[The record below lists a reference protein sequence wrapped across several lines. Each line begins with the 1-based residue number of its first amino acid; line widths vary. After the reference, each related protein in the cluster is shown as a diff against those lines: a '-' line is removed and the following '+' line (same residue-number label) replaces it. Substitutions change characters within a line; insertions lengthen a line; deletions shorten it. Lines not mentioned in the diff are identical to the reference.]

1 VELTFIM
8 DYWEW
13 MTAIMVVLVLANLI
27 RMNLWL
33 MAIGQQLNHL
43 YNHDIQDRQMQEDIM
58 KQIQDR
64 FAAPMD
70 EVSNAEAIHEW
81 DYGGDE

>member
-1 VELTFIM
+1 M

-33 MAIGQQLNHL
+33 MAIGQQLEYL
-43 YNHDIQDRQMQEDIM
+43 YDKKVKEQQFQEQIYDRIYSQINKPQEKNNSQEI
-58 KQIQDR
+58 K
-64 FAAPMD
+64 
-70 EVSNAEAIHEW
+70 EW
-81 DYGGDE
+81 DES

>member
-1 VELTFIM
+1 M

-33 MAIGQQLNHL
+33 MAIGQQLQYL
-43 YNHDIQDRQMQEDIM
+43 YDKKVKEQQFQEQIYDRIYSQINKPQEKNNSQEI
-58 KQIQDR
+58 K
-64 FAAPMD
+64 
-70 EVSNAEAIHEW
+70 EW
-81 DYGGDE
+81 DES

>member
-1 VELTFIM
+1 M

-33 MAIGQQLNHL
+33 MTIGQQLEYL
-43 YNHDIQDRQMQEDIM
+43 YDKKVKEQQFQEQIYDRIYSQINKPQEKNNSQEI
-58 KQIQDR
+58 K
-64 FAAPMD
+64 
-70 EVSNAEAIHEW
+70 EW
-81 DYGGDE
+81 DES

>member
-1 VELTFIM
+1 M

-33 MAIGQQLNHL
+33 MTIGQQLTYL
-43 YNHDIQDRQMQEDIM
+43 YDKKVKEQQFQEHIYDRIYSQINKPQEKNNSQEI
-58 KQIQDR
+58 K
-64 FAAPMD
+64 
-70 EVSNAEAIHEW
+70 EW
-81 DYGGDE
+81 DES

>member
-1 VELTFIM
+1 M

-33 MAIGQQLNHL
+33 TAIGQKLEYL
-43 YNHDIQDRQMQEDIM
+43 YEKKVKEQQFQEHIYDRIHAQFNKSEKSNNAQEI
-58 KQIQDR
+58 K
-64 FAAPMD
+64 
-70 EVSNAEAIHEW
+70 EW
-81 DYGGDE
+81 DES

>member
-1 VELTFIM
+1 M

-33 MAIGQQLNHL
+33 MAIGQQLTYL
-43 YNHDIQDRQMQEDIM
+43 YDQDIQDRQMQEDIM
-58 KQIQDR
+58 KQIQVR
-64 FAAPMD
+64 FATSPVD

-81 DYGGDE
+81 DYGGNE

>member
-1 VELTFIM
+1 M

-33 MAIGQQLNHL
+33 MAIGQQLTYL
-43 YNHDIQDRQMQEDIM
+43 YDKKVKEQQFQEQIYDRIYSQINKPQEKNNSQEI
-58 KQIQDR
+58 K
-64 FAAPMD
+64 
-70 EVSNAEAIHEW
+70 EW
-81 DYGGDE
+81 DES

>member
-1 VELTFIM
+1 M

-33 MAIGQQLNHL
+33 MAIGQQLEYL
-43 YNHDIQDRQMQEDIM
+43 YDKKVKEQEFQE
-58 KQIQDR
+58 QIYSRIYAQINQ
-64 FAAPMD
+64 PQ
-70 EVSNAEAIHEW
+70 EKNNSQEIKEW
-81 DYGGDE
+81 DES